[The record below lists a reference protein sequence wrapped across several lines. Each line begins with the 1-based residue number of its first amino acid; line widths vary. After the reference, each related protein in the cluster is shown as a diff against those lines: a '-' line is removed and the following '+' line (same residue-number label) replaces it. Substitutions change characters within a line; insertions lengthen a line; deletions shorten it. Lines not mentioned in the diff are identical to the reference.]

1 MYWYESFFFLSGTIF
16 FSVLIFVTL
25 LNLIWLQ
32 KQPNC
37 LIFGFFKRGC

>member
-1 MYWYESFFFLSGTIF
+1 MYWYESLGTIF

-37 LIFGFFKRGC
+37 LIFGFCKRGC